1 MVRLCRLGKGR
12 VIRTGSTVAIL
23 SLGSRLKDCLLA
35 AEQLAALGL
44 STTVADARFAKPL
57 DTELIKQMAQDHE
70 LLIIL
75 EEGSVGGFSSQVLH
89 FLALEGLLDG
99 GLKVRPMTL
108 PDIFIDHASSDEQ
121 YKIAQLDSASIIDVV
136 VKTLGNSELSGSV
149 SA

>member
-1 MVRLCRLGKGR
+1 M
-12 VIRTGSTVAIL
+12 
-23 SLGSRLKDCLLA
+23 KDCLLA
-35 AEQLAALGL
+35 AEQLAVLGL

-57 DTELIKQMAQDHE
+57 DIELIKQIAQDHE

-108 PDIFIDHASSDEQ
+108 PDIFIDHASSEEQ
-121 YKIAQLDSASIIDVV
+121 YKIAQLDSASIINVV

>member
-1 MVRLCRLGKGR
+1 M
-12 VIRTGSTVAIL
+12 IRTGSTVAIL